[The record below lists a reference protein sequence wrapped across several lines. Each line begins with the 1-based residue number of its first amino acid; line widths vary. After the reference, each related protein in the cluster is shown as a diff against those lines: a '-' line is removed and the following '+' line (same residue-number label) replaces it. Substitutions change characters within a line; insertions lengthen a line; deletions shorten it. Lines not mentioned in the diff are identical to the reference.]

1 MTVERPFKHLKV
13 AVADQRV
20 GSSRADAR
28 ESVLL
33 MAMLRGPRA
42 PHVPVRVRNLSAGGM
57 MVVSQV
63 LVCPDDAV
71 KVELAG
77 VGTIEGKVA
86 WVFSGRI
93 GIQFDKP
100 IDPLLA
106 ETTVRSR

>member
-1 MTVERPFKHLKV
+1 MGMAVERAFKDDK
-13 AVADQRV
+13 AAIADQRLA
-20 GSSRADAR
+20 SSRGGSR

-42 PHVPVRVRNLSAGGM
+42 AHVPVRVRNISAGGM

-63 LVCPDDAV
+63 LVCPDDVV

-93 GIQFDKP
+93 GIQFDQP

-106 ETTVRSR
+106 RAF